1 MVDRISLKMQQP
13 KAALDPSLPGQQPR
27 TTMAKFALTHHPT
40 LFKAVLG
47 IPAGFGSDA
56 LN

>member
-1 MVDRISLKMQQP
+1 MDRLSVKMQQP
-13 KAALDPSLPGQQPR
+13 KAALGPSLPEQQPR
-27 TTMAKFALTHHPT
+27 TTMAKFALTHRPT

-47 IPAGFGSDA
+47 IPAGLGSDA